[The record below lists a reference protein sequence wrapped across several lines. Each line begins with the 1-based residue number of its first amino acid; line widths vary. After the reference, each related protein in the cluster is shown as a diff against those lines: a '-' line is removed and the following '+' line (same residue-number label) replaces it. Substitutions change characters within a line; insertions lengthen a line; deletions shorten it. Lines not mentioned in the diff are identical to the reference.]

1 MSHDEDIYLKSL
13 IILSFFGMFF
23 LFLIYIYSPPVGT
36 PFKIVFIFI
45 FLFICFLGILAAI
58 YPSQCLRILK
68 IETVK
73 EYRCQDKSLEN
84 MGHHPNCG
92 KFHDHTFKYHGKKYC
107 VGCTGLVTG
116 AILAILTS
124 IMYMIYGTVGLFFYL
139 GVLMVLFS
147 LLQITFLKIGNRMVR
162 FLSNMGLVWGSSLI
176 LIGLLSK
183 GNIFEIIYFMF
194 MICIWIITRSELSKR
209 NHDTI
214 CRECE
219 SNTLKFEHEI

>member
-13 IILSFFGMFF
+13 IILSFLGMFF
-23 LFLIYIYSPPVGT
+23 LFLMYIYSPPVGT

-45 FLFICFLGILAAI
+45 FLFICLLGILAAI
-58 YPSQCLRILK
+58 YPSQCLRILN

-73 EYRCQDKSLEN
+73 EYRCQDKSLEIV
-84 MGHHPNCG
+84 GHHPNCG
-92 KFHDHTFKYHGKKYC
+92 KFNDHTFMFQGKKYC

-116 AILAILTS
+116 AILAILTC
-124 IMYMIYGTVGLFFYL
+124 ILYMIHGTIGLFFYL

-147 LLQITFLKIGNRMVR
+147 LLQITFLKMGNRMVR
-162 FLSNMGLVWGSSLI
+162 FLSNMVLVWGSSLI
-176 LIGLLSK
+176 LVGLLSN
-183 GNIFEIIYFMF
+183 GNVFEIIYFMF
-194 MICIWIITRSELSKR
+194 MISIWIITRSEVSKR

-219 SNTLKFEHEI
+219 SSTLKFEHEI